1 MAPGQQ
7 YGRVR
12 LMSDLPSSS
21 VSPLGRAAD
30 KAGLLGVVITAA
42 GCANCFPALASLG
55 AAVGLGFLNHYEG
68 LLIRILL
75 PLFAG
80 LALLANGWGARQH
93 RRGAR
98 TVLGL
103 LGPLLVLAAV
113 YVMRAT
119 HHRTGWLLY
128 PGLALMI
135 GVSIWDLLSPPRCAE
150 RTGPATVPH
159 AG

>member
-1 MAPGQQ
+1 MADLNFSSVRPI
-7 YGRVR
+7 GRV
-12 LMSDLPSSS
+12 
-21 VSPLGRAAD
+21 AD

-55 AAVGLGFLNHYEG
+55 AAVGLGFLNQYEG

-75 PLFAG
+75 PVFAG
-80 LALLANGWGARQH
+80 LALLANGWGALQH
-93 RRGAR
+93 RRGPR

-135 GVSIWDLLSPPRCAE
+135 AVSVWDLIAPPRVRCVE
-150 RTGPATVPH
+150 GVDPASVVSH
-159 AG
+159 GH